1 MNSLKTTR
9 NILVAGAAL
18 LALAACSNAKEQLGL
33 THSAPDAFAVV
44 KRAPLEMPPDYQL
57 RPPSPG
63 AARPQE
69 IMPEHEARSVVFG
82 AQAGANKPG
91 TATTESFILQ
101 QTGASQTDPSIR
113 NTIDAET
120 AKLEPAEK
128 PVAERL
134 IGWSTGGSSEPA
146 ASVVDPKA
154 ENERLK
160 KNAEEGK
167 PVTAGETPSKE
178 E

>member
-1 MNSLKTTR
+1 MKSLKTAR
-9 NILVAGAAL
+9 NFVLLGT
-18 LALAACSNAKEQLGL
+18 LALAACSGAKEQLGL
-33 THSAPDAFAVV
+33 TRSAPDAFAVV
-44 KRAPLEMPPDYQL
+44 KRAPLEMPPDYEL

-69 IMPEHEARSVVFG
+69 ILPEQDARSAVFG
-82 AQAGANKPG
+82 TQSSGKSS
-91 TATTESFILQ
+91 ATSAESLLLQ
-101 QTGASQTDPSIR
+101 QTGAAQTDPSIR
-113 NTIDAET
+113 QVVDTET
-120 AKLEPAEK
+120 AKMEPVEK

-134 IGWSTGGSSEPA
+134 LGWSTGGSVQPA

-167 PVTAGETPSKE
+167 PITEGETPSTE
-178 E
+178 Q